1 MKNIIILVLICL
13 FTIPAFGKD
22 LKRPI
27 IKKTVLKKP
36 VNRENLNIT
45 VNQIQSLCIEGHVFI
60 YVFCRGD
67 RRIPAISL
75 QQVYIENKKGKVVP
89 KKCDQ

>member
-1 MKNIIILVLICL
+1 MKKIIILVLICL

-22 LKRPI
+22 LKQTA
-27 IKKTVLKKP
+27 KKKP

>member
-1 MKNIIILVLICL
+1 MKKIIILVLICL

-22 LKRPI
+22 LK
-27 IKKTVLKKP
+27 KTVNKKP

-45 VNQIQSLCIEGHVFI
+45 VNQIQSVCIEGHVFI

-67 RRIPAISL
+67 RRIPAVSL

-89 KKCDQ
+89 KKCEQ